1 MKKITQV
8 APSPA
13 PPLEGIQNVKHFLAV
28 ASGKG
33 GVGKTTVAVNLALA
47 LKQHGFHVGLLD
59 ADVYG
64 PSIPVMLDLNK
75 ELEIQSGMIEP
86 LEKFG
91 LKVMSIGFM
100 VDEAQPVIWRGPMV
114 TKAIRQFLGK
124 VSWGELDY
132 LVIDL
137 PPGTGD
143 VSITIA
149 KSLPRADILIVTTPQ
164 AVAVADVRRAV
175 SMFRKIGKTVLGI
188 VENMSY
194 FCCEHSDDKIEIFGK
209 GGGETLSRELSLPLL
224 GALPIDIELRKCGD
238 KGIPLMIDSPDSD
251 TARLFANIAHKLVT
265 SFVVSEGK

>member
-8 APSPA
+8 SPSPA
-13 PPLEGIQNVKHFLAV
+13 QPLEGIQNVKHFLAV

-33 GVGKTTVAVNLALA
+33 GVGKTSVAVNLALA
-47 LKQHGFHVGLLD
+47 LKQQGFHVGLLD

-64 PSIPVMLDLNK
+64 PSIPTMLDLHYQPDASQ
-75 ELEIQSGMIEP
+75 EMMRP
-86 LEKFG
+86 AEKFG
-91 LKVMSIGFM
+91 IKVMSIGFLI
-100 VDEAQPVIWRGPMV
+100 DESQPVIWRGPMV

-149 KSLPRADILIVTTPQ
+149 KSLPGADILMVTTPQ

-175 SMFRKIGKTVLGI
+175 SMFRKIGKRVLGI

-209 GGGETLSRELSLPLL
+209 GGGEALSRELSLPLL
-224 GALPIDIELRKCGD
+224 GALPIDIALRKCGD
-238 KGIPLMIDSPDSD
+238 KGVPLMVESPDCD
-251 TARLFANIAHKLVT
+251 TAQIFTDIAHKLVT
-265 SFVVSEGK
+265 SFVGSGEK

>member
-64 PSIPVMLDLNK
+64 PSIPTMLDLHYQPDASQ
-75 ELEIQSGMIEP
+75 EMMRP
-86 LEKFG
+86 AVKFG
-91 LKVMSIGFM
+91 IKVMSIGFLI
-100 VDEAQPVIWRGPMV
+100 DESQPVIWRGPMV

-149 KSLPRADILIVTTPQ
+149 KSLPGADILIVTTPQ

-175 SMFRKIGKTVLGI
+175 SMFRKIGKRVLGI

-209 GGGETLSRELSLPLL
+209 GGGEALSRELCLPLL
-224 GALPIDIELRKCGD
+224 GTLPIDIDLRKCGD
-238 KGIPLMIDSPDSD
+238 KGVPLMIDSPGSD
-251 TARLFANIAHKLVT
+251 TARLFTDIAHKLVT
-265 SFVVSEGK
+265 SFVGSGEK

>member
-1 MKKITQV
+1 MKKLDTRHV
-8 APSPA
+8 P
-13 PPLEGIQNVKHFLAV
+13 PPLTGIEKVHHVVAI

-33 GVGKTTVAVNLALA
+33 GVGKTTVAINLALA
-47 LKQHGFHVGLLD
+47 LKLKGHRVGLLD

-64 PSIPVMLDLNK
+64 PSIPVMLNLN
-75 ELEIQSGMIEP
+75 EAPEFQSGMIEP

-91 LKVMSIGFM
+91 LKLMSIGFM

-114 TKAIRQFLGK
+114 TKAIRQFLGQ

-149 KSLPRADILIVTTPQ
+149 KSLPRAEILMVTTPQ
-164 AVAVADVRRAV
+164 VVAVADVRRAV
-175 SMFRKIGKTVLGI
+175 SMFRKIGKRVLGI

-209 GGGETLSRELSLPLL
+209 GGGEALSREMNLPLL

-238 KGIPLMIDSPDSD
+238 NGVPLMFESPDSD
-251 TARLFANIAHKLVT
+251 TARLFADIAHKLANSIVL
-265 SFVVSEGK
+265 SEEN